1 VLTASNDLADTN
13 SSILRTVRVR
23 FFVAWSQLMTTEP
36 RTQDTQKPLHQFT
49 PYGKLGFP
57 DGVQCWCGARLEFAY
72 HEPGQNARRTAFFD
86 AHAAC
91 PYPESE
97 GKPE

>member
-1 VLTASNDLADTN
+1 L
-13 SSILRTVRVR
+13 
-23 FFVAWSQLMTTEP
+23 
-36 RTQDTQKPLHQFT
+36 DTQAQLSIKLGKLRLLFVIWSHLMQGSSNLRILKPPKPLHQFT